1 MAANV
6 SPTFRLARDG
16 CHAHLSDHGAFIG
29 GTVPLLERNALGRL
43 QPRSQAALERLL
55 AIGYGERV
63 DLGWR
68 MTKLASVAR
77 ALNAN
82 DRSLAAIALVQAE
95 LPPLPDEARAAR
107 MDKAN
112 DLAKAYDPNE
122 PRDKRGR
129 WTTGNNIQVAEAAAG
144 TKTDAAGGEHVRR
157 LTYGQ
162 ALALV
167 HDNNLSSV
175 PDTVILAIMYKES
188 SFNPTSLSPDP
199 NSTAR
204 GLMGVTRRALNDALT
219 RSESRDVLK
228 GTSLTDLFDLATNVQ
243 VGSAYL
249 QLRVKDFKGDLERA
263 LFAYGNGTSDYPN
276 EILEAA
282 HELSNNLADPAMA
295 LERILHR
302 RSRR

>member
-29 GTVPLLERNALGRL
+29 GTVPLLERNALGRW

-77 ALNAN
+77 AL
-82 DRSLAAIALVQAE
+82 L
-95 LPPLPDEARAAR
+95 
-107 MDKAN
+107 
-112 DLAKAYDPNE
+112 
-122 PRDKRGR
+122 
-129 WTTGNNIQVAEAAAG
+129 
-144 TKTDAAGGEHVRR
+144 
-157 LTYGQ
+157 
-162 ALALV
+162 
-167 HDNNLSSV
+167 
-175 PDTVILAIMYKES
+175 
-188 SFNPTSLSPDP
+188 
-199 NSTAR
+199 
-204 GLMGVTRRALNDALT
+204 
-219 RSESRDVLK
+219 
-228 GTSLTDLFDLATNVQ
+228 
-243 VGSAYL
+243 
-249 QLRVKDFKGDLERA
+249 
-263 LFAYGNGTSDYPN
+263 AYGNGTSDYPN

-282 HELSNNLADPAMA
+282 QELSNNPADPAMA